1 MPIPRGLKVT
11 EFKQGDRVR
20 VMGFEARVDY
30 ASSGQAGAAFIDLTT
45 GDGNVYCVPRGS
57 VELIPP
63 RAEDEPVGSV
73 RRTPTGATAVKIR
86 KNYWAVLDETTEDA
100 PMRWGDES
108 AGRWTPTGEK
118 ILYTDR

>member
-11 EFKQGDRVR
+11 EFKQGDRVC
-20 VMGFEARVDY
+20 VTGFEARVDY
-30 ASSGQAGAAFIDLTT
+30 VSGSGGAAYLDLTT
-45 GDGNVYCVPRGS
+45 GDGNVYCVPGGS

-63 RAEDEPVGSV
+63 RAEDDSVGSL

-86 KNYWAVLDETTEDA
+86 KNYWAVLDQDTEDA

-108 AGRWTPTGEK
+108 ANRWTPTGEK